1 MAPDG
6 GRGHR
11 RNQAHGDIAG
21 DGDRRSNARART
33 ELATV
38 TERAP
43 LPVLPVASR
52 TVTLIVWGP
61 LAKPIVSQGIE
72 TLAPPVVCV
81 LISVL
86 PTETVNVLDDPLAPL
101 TQITIQTVPVT
112 VAPSP
117 GAVNAIDSVPPA
129 GGGGGAAWLFT
140 VTVIVA
146 LALWLAPSSAV
157 TVSVW
162 LPLAIVVVFHV

>member
-1 MAPDG
+1 MS
-6 GRGHR
+6 H
-11 RNQAHGDIAG
+11 
-21 DGDRRSNARART
+21 
-33 ELATV
+33 
-38 TERAP
+38 
-43 LPVLPVASR
+43 
-52 TVTLIVWGP
+52 
-61 LAKPIVSQGIE
+61 GIE

-81 LISVL
+81 LISVP

-101 TQITIQTVPVT
+101 TQITIQTVPLT

-146 LALWLAPSSAV
+146 LALWLAPSSAL